1 MTGEPRVSVILPA
14 FRAADDLPR
23 AIARLEEQHST
34 DVEIVIV
41 DDGSGDDTGRVATEL
56 AAAHDRVRAVL
67 LPENVGVARARQA
80 GVEAARGEWLWF
92 VDADD
97 EWADDALRVL
107 VAMASARDVDVVV
120 AAATLVTAEGRRR
133 ALRPPVSPPVSG
145 RDAFRMLLRGEVTG
159 HLWNKLFRRTV
170 MAQASFAPARV
181 QSDLVMVADALSHAR
196 SVAFTD
202 VSVYEYRL
210 RPGSLITS
218 VSRRAESLAVIDEA
232 MARAAA
238 RLGLRGSD
246 DYRYFRARYVALSGI
261 KDALRADYR
270 TSEQKLLLSRNRRIL
285 RAGDLALFVRRHD
298 PRRALL
304 ALTAKMST
312 RAHRV
317 LLAIADR

>member
-1 MTGEPRVSVILPA
+1 MTAEPQVSVILPA
-14 FRAADDLPR
+14 FRAAADLPR
-23 AIARLEEQHST
+23 AVERLRAQEFRDLE
-34 DVEIVIV
+34 VLII
-41 DDGSGDDTGRVATEL
+41 DDGSGDGTALVASEL
-56 AAAHDRVRAVL
+56 AAAYEDVRAIL
-67 LPENVGVARARQA
+67 LPENVGVARARRA

-97 EWADDALRVL
+97 DWADDALRVL

-133 ALRPPVSPPVSG
+133 PLRPPVSPPVSG
-145 RDAFRMLLRGEVTG
+145 RDGFRMLLRGEISG

-181 QSDLVMVADALSHAR
+181 QSDLVMVADALSHAG

-202 VSVYEYRL
+202 VDVYEYL
-210 RPGSLITS
+210 VRPGSIITS

-232 MARAAA
+232 VGRAAA
-238 RLGLRGSD
+238 RLGLQGSD

-270 TSEQKLLLSRNRRIL
+270 KSEQKLLLLHNRRIL
-285 RAGDLALFVRRHD
+285 RAGDLALFLRRQD

-304 ALTAKMST
+304 ALTAKTST

-317 LLAIADR
+317 LLAVADR